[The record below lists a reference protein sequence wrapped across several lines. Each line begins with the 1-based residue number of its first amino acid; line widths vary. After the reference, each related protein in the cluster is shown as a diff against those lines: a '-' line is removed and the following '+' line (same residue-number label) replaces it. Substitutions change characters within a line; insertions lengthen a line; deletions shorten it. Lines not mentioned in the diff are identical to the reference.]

1 MPEERLSIS
10 SSARVHPD
18 EVARHTFGTQRRG
31 FDPAEVRSFLEHIAR
46 ELVASADREQEL
58 RRALSE
64 AENRAANPVL
74 DESTLTAA
82 LGLETARVLRSAHE
96 AAAELVG
103 RAEGDASRLRAQAQ
117 EDAEQLQRHT
127 EQSAHDRSAEADA
140 AATELRR
147 RAHEE
152 ASARVEGAKLE
163 AEALVTQTRAE
174 CRSMVQEAQEL
185 RARVLADLGRRRRVL
200 HSQIEQLRAGRERLA
215 ETIGDVRLAVDHITD
230 ELFRAEDEARLAAE
244 AAGRQAAQGELSE
257 ATTIEITDGGSSGE
271 LAAGDEEPGPRPSV
285 EELFARLRAEAGA
298 AAVPDAAPDQRP
310 VEVPAVERAS
320 DVLDADD
327 FVESVRIVPATPAES
342 APLAPGAGRGSAEA
356 QAESGSA
363 RSASARRKPAP
374 DRAKDSDAGS
384 PSAAPGGPGEVVTPD
399 ATPQAG
405 APGGDG
411 EDGNAEAEPVVDPVV
426 AQRDEVLNPLVSSLA
441 RRLKRALQDDQNDIL
456 DRLRAK
462 GGWAP
467 GVLLSEDDHAR
478 RYVDAAT
485 DQLTEA
491 ARAGATFAG
500 GKADEAPGVDDVAAS
515 MASEIVAP
523 LRRRLEGAGPS
534 VEEGDESALV
544 ELVGAAFRE
553 WKGARTERLAGDQT
567 VFAFSRAALAAV
579 PEGTVLRWVVDD
591 DVAECPDCDDNALA
605 GPVPSREAFPTGHPH
620 PPAHAGCRCLLV
632 PANA

>member
-31 FDPAEVRSFLEHIAR
+31 FDPAEVRSFLEHVAR
-46 ELVASADREQEL
+46 ELVAAADREQEL
-58 RRALSE
+58 HRALSE
-64 AENRAANPVL
+64 AEKRAANPVL

-103 RAEGDASRLRAQAQ
+103 RAENDAARLRAQAQ

-127 EQSAHDRSAEADA
+127 EQNVHDRSAEADA
-140 AATELRR
+140 AVTELRR

-152 ASARVEGAKLE
+152 SSARVEGAKLE

-185 RARVLADLGRRRRVL
+185 RARVLADLARRRRVL

-257 ATTIEITDGGSSGE
+257 ATIEISEGDSPGE
-271 LAAGDEEPGPRPSV
+271 LASGDDPGPRPSV

-298 AAVPDAAPDQRP
+298 AGAPDAGLDEGSVA
-310 VEVPAVERAS
+310 VTAVERGS
-320 DVLDADD
+320 GELVPED
-327 FVESVRIVPATPAES
+327 FVESVRILPGPPIASAAS
-342 APLAPGAGRGSAEA
+342 APSAPAPGGRSGAPA
-356 QAESGSA
+356 SGSA
-363 RSASARRKPAP
+363 STRTAGARRKPATERTRESTP
-374 DRAKDSDAGS
+374 GPS
-384 PSAAPGGPGEVVTPD
+384 SAASGAPAEAPAPETSS
-399 ATPQAG
+399 AAAG
-405 APGGDG
+405 ASS
-411 EDGNAEAEPVVDPVV
+411 EADHDESESVVDPVL
-426 AQRDEVLNPLVSSLA
+426 AQRDEVLTPLVSSLA

-467 GVLLSEDDHAR
+467 GVLLSEDDHAL
-478 RYVDAAT
+478 RYVEAAT
-485 DQLTEA
+485 DQLMEA

-579 PEGTVLRWVVDD
+579 PKGTALRWVVLD

-605 GPVPSREAFPTGHPH
+605 GSVPSREAFPTGHAH